1 MRTEYLMI
9 HRRSRGL
16 YRMAVDFL
24 STIYCPLSWDDD
36 ELEPEYDFELQD
48 CLKKGNNINT
58 TTTTNEITLPDNY
71 DEEEEYDENFL
82 LVLET
87 QESTL
92 DEVWDNVL
100 EQAWALSESIGKYIL
115 LA

>member
-1 MRTEYLMI
+1 
-9 HRRSRGL
+9 
-16 YRMAVDFL
+16 MAAEFL
-24 STIYCPLSWDDD
+24 STLYCPLSSDDD
-36 ELEPEYDFELQD
+36 DLEPEYDLELQD
-48 CLKKGNNINT
+48 CIKKSGNINT
-58 TTTTNEITLPDNY
+58 TTTTTGITLPDNY

>member
-1 MRTEYLMI
+1 
-9 HRRSRGL
+9 
-16 YRMAVDFL
+16 MAVDFL
-24 STIYCPLSWDDD
+24 SSFYCPLPWDDE
-36 ELEPEYDFELQD
+36 ELEVDFDFDLQD
-48 CLKKGNNINT
+48 CIKKGNTSPT
-58 TTTTNEITLPDNY
+58 TTTTTSEILLPDNY
-71 DEEEEYDENFL
+71 DDDEEYDENFL